1 MTKKSE
7 FHYGLTPYLN
17 CKDYLVS
24 NETYEVMISN
34 KYDILVTSPVP
45 LNLNKYYNSK
55 AYTSHTDSKKKL
67 IDYLYQIIKKI
78 SIKKK
83 YNLIK
88 GFHTQNKILDI
99 GAGTGDFLH
108 FFKSKGWNVFGIEPN
123 FEARKLAEKKGVY
136 LKETIH
142 SCQKEIFD
150 VVTMWHVLEHV
161 PNLSEYIETLSQIV
175 SNEGILFIA
184 VPNFKSYDA
193 HYYKEYWAAYDV
205 PRHLWHFSQKGIEQ
219 LFKKVKMKIVKT
231 YPLKFDSY
239 YVSLL
244 SEKNKTN
251 KQNLFKALLNG
262 WKSNRKARKN
272 SEYSSIIYVI
282 KKQ

>member
-108 FFKSKGWNVFGIEPN
+108 FFNLYSISLCGPLILEKSKLS
-123 FEARKLAEKKGVY
+123 KLMVSPLLY
-136 LKETIH
+136 LI
-142 SCQKEIFD
+142 
-150 VVTMWHVLEHV
+150 
-161 PNLSEYIETLSQIV
+161 LSS
-175 SNEGILFIA
+175 
-184 VPNFKSYDA
+184 
-193 HYYKEYWAAYDV
+193 
-205 PRHLWHFSQKGIEQ
+205 FSDK
-219 LFKKVKMKIVKT
+219 
-231 YPLKFDSY
+231 
-239 YVSLL
+239 
-244 SEKNKTN
+244 
-251 KQNLFKALLNG
+251 
-262 WKSNRKARKN
+262 
-272 SEYSSIIYVI
+272 
-282 KKQ
+282 